1 MSERE
6 DVMYSAVNER
16 FKNKRSQILTSLS
29 DRFGAIELNR
39 NKTRRVAERLGTML
53 VTI

>member
-6 DVMYSAVNER
+6 DVMYRAGNER

-29 DRFGAIELNR
+29 DRFGELNMGQDKASR
-39 NKTRRVAERLGTML
+39 STLGYH
-53 VTI
+53 VSNTI